1 LHLHDRLSVRAQANG
16 VSANRQLTRGY
27 PTPSVSIDVPG
38 ETARTVEVRLRGRNC
53 LNLAEIEVY
62 GSGAGGGD
70 RPPLAYGST
79 WHFAEGAGT
88 TFVWK
93 RRRGTDVIDVVQPDG
108 SPAWTPTNK
117 RNGNQ
122 ITLDRPDLGH
132 YTGAIAPD
140 GRSASGTATWYSP
153 GQKWAA
159 RMSNH
164 GLLVILEEVGIEMWR
179 AHGFLGASEARQGR
193 CRDAVI
199 AANGGIA
206 GASARTRPA
215 SLPAGC

>member
-1 LHLHDRLSVRAQANG
+1 MHLHDRLSVRARANG
-16 VSANRQLTRGY
+16 VSVNRQLTRGY

-108 SPAWTPTNK
+108 SPAWTSTNK
-117 RNGNQ
+117 QNGNQ
-122 ITLDRPDLGH
+122 VTLDRPDLGH

-140 GRSASGTATWYSP
+140 ERSASSTATWYSP

-164 GLLVILEEVGIEMWR
+164 DSGGLPPQRLHALVRQHRDEHVAVR
-179 AHGFLGASEARQGR
+179 APDHTTHTASEANAPLPPPRQRRWACPTG
-193 CRDAVI
+193 VV
-199 AANGGIA
+199 
-206 GASARTRPA
+206 
-215 SLPAGC
+215 